1 MNTNRLEAFS
11 DGVMAIAIT
20 LLILEIKVPDT
31 TTPLLQGLLSLWPSY
46 FAYSVSFIVIGAIW
60 INHHVMFNLI
70 ARIDQKILLL
80 NTLQL
85 LFVSFLPF
93 PTAVLAHALQT
104 NMDESI
110 AAAFYGGVLT
120 IIGALKTIMW
130 FYSVH
135 KKLLHHELSPREAR
149 KIGKTYFVG
158 PIGYLLATITAF
170 FNPLISIVLFLSLS
184 IFFLW
189 PKHN

>member
-1 MNTNRLEAFS
+1 
-11 DGVMAIAIT
+11 
-20 LLILEIKVPDT
+20 
-31 TTPLLQGLLSLWPSY
+31 
-46 FAYSVSFIVIGAIW
+46 
-60 INHHVMFNLI
+60 MFNLI
-70 ARIDQKILLL
+70 VRIDQKILLL

-104 NMDESI
+104 SMDESI

-120 IIGALKTIMW
+120 IIGSIKTLMW

-135 KKLLHHELSPREAR
+135 KKLLRHELSSKEAR

-158 PIGYLLATITAF
+158 PIGYLLATIAAF